1 MSSVNVIKIWYGTF
15 FAPLQ
20 DNVNQIIEIQH
31 KCDRVVSQPKGE
43 RRGGGGTPVTSYE
56 FVMPTTKAF
65 FMANSVWQK
74 SDSTLEAQVLFPRQN
89 KCGSPAKKLSR

>member
-1 MSSVNVIKIWYGTF
+1 M
-15 FAPLQ
+15 PLLQ

-43 RRGGGGTPVTSYE
+43 RGGAVVEPQSQ
-56 FVMPTTKAF
+56 VMNLSCQLQRAF

-89 KCGSPAKKLSR
+89 KCGSPAKKTELLKCSQAFFALLL

>member
-31 KCDRVVSQPKGE
+31 KCDRVVSQPKGRE
-43 RRGGGGTPVTSYE
+43 GGGGGTPVTSYE

-65 FMANSVWQK
+65 FTANSVWQK
-74 SDSTLEAQVLFPRQN
+74 TDSTLEAQVLFPRQN
-89 KCGSPAKKLSR
+89 KCGSPAKKLSC